1 MTAERGEDG
10 LLVSGRT
17 VQQFTVSGFF
27 QSALHRAHCAA
38 DRLSLRGKF
47 LFSLVLV
54 ILAMTFCTLL
64 AVRQLIEVRADRQL
78 AQDTQNSLL
87 TFQVMSRQQHMALGR
102 KAELLATLAL
112 LRDGDTTAIQ
122 DASQDPWQSED
133 CDLFALTDGT
143 GKITALQTRV
153 ENAPTVARE
162 AIGNLLRASNRSGHR
177 DTRKPILE
185 WWVNGDHLYQ
195 IVVTPIDPDRRAGH
209 SPGQVIVG
217 HELDTTRV
225 KEFARILSSDL
236 VFRQG
241 NRILASSVAPFEERQ
256 FSNVKVAQ
264 ADSSQLLVRNKRYFV
279 SSLTL
284 SSEDPEGLT
293 LLVLKS
299 DAAALASIGRLN
311 LLLVILGFT
320 AVLLGGLLVY
330 FISSTFTKPLASLM
344 EGVRAL
350 EQGDYSY
357 PLATGGNDELARV
370 THAFDS
376 MRSTL
381 QHNEAQRKQ
390 LEGELR
396 QSQKMD
402 ALGRLAGGVA
412 HDFNNL
418 LTVIKGNTDLALDQL
433 KPSESARGNC
443 EQISKVADRAA
454 SLTRQLLAFS
464 RRQLLQPR
472 VLDLN
477 DLVMESSRLLKR
489 LLREDIEFK
498 VTFGDSLG
506 HVLADPG
513 QIEQVLLNLTV
524 NAADAMPVG
533 GSLLIETRNA
543 IVDEGYS
550 LSHPPVKPGRYVTFA
565 VTDSGSGMSA
575 EIKARIFEP
584 FFTTKEPG
592 KGTGLGLATV
602 YGIVNQSSGYIVV
615 DSAPG
620 SGTRFEIYLPQTQ
633 LPLPAAVSSEPIASH
648 RLHRETVLLVEDEGA
663 VRTLTCEFLQAAG
676 YQVLSAADGVE
687 ALEIAERLGGAIHLL
702 VTDVV
707 MPRMRGTELAYHI
720 QEKLPHL
727 KVVFIS
733 GYTEEFH
740 ATPNP
745 MENGYFLQKPY
756 SRDQLLGKLN
766 EVLHPEK
773 SPQPRRT
780 QRLSSVVQAK
790 GTNW

>member
-10 LLVSGRT
+10 LLVSGRK
-17 VQQFTVSGFF
+17 VQQSPLSGLFH
-27 QSALHRAHCAA
+27 SALNRAHCAA
-38 DRLSLRGKF
+38 DRLSLRAKF

-78 AQDTQNSLL
+78 VQDTQNSLL

-143 GKITALQTRV
+143 GKITALQTRA
-153 ENAPTVARE
+153 ENAPTVANE
-162 AIGNLLRASNRSGHR
+162 AIGNLLRASRRSGHR
-177 DTRKPILE
+177 DTKKPILD

-195 IVVTPIDPDRRAGH
+195 IAVTPIDPDRRG
-209 SPGQVIVG
+209 GQVIIG

-241 NRILASSVAPFEERQ
+241 NRVLASSVAPFEEQQ
-256 FSNVKVAQ
+256 FSNVKIAQ
-264 ADSSQLLVRNKRYFV
+264 ADSSELVVRNKRYFV

-284 SSEDPEGLT
+284 SSEDPEALI

-357 PLATGGNDELARV
+357 PLATVGDDELARV

-381 QHNEAQRKQ
+381 QHNEAQRKH

-433 KPSESARGNC
+433 KPDESARGNC

-477 DLVMESSRLLKR
+477 DLVMESGRLLKR

-550 LSHPPVKPGRYVTFA
+550 FSRPLVKPGRYVMLA
-565 VTDSGSGMSA
+565 VTDSGSGMST

-602 YGIVNQSSGYIVV
+602 YGIVNQSSGYIHV

-633 LPLPAAVSSEPIASH
+633 EQLPPAVSSEPIASH
-648 RLHRETVLLVEDEGA
+648 RPHRETVLLVEDEGA
-663 VRTLTCEFLQAAG
+663 VRNLTCEFLQAAG

-707 MPRMRGTELAYHI
+707 MPRMRGTELANHI

-733 GYTEEFH
+733 GYTEQLH
-740 ATPNP
+740 ATPNS
-745 MENGYFLQKPY
+745 MENGHFLQKPF

-766 EVLHPEK
+766 EVLRPEK
-773 SPQPRRT
+773 SPQPRRA
-780 QRLSSVVQAK
+780 QRLSTVV
-790 GTNW
+790 